1 MNSICIF
8 FIICIASHM
17 LTLASLFPTQQGGR
31 PHSLCD
37 NDAYD
42 SEENYAKVTKF
53 RATGSVTLEAFSYLW
68 KRAKNLQELRIS
80 GMTPAGSNLDNRFS
94 LESCYV
100 KVVLSLAPDVARLC
114 NLFHA
119 TQPQIFLDKS

>member
-1 MNSICIF
+1 
-8 FIICIASHM
+8 M

-68 KRAKNLQELRIS
+68 KRAKNLEELRIS
-80 GMTPAGSNLDNRFS
+80 GMTPAGPNLDNRLSFKS
-94 LESCYV
+94 LSRTRFRAIMQS
-100 KVVLSLAPDVARLC
+100 LSRNPAPNFFGQVIRM
-114 NLFHA
+114 
-119 TQPQIFLDKS
+119 